1 MAALAAATV
10 LLHVV
15 TNAISPYGIHRDEF
29 LYFAMGRHLRLF
41 RMDFPPAIAILA
53 NIERFFSDSLIVL
66 RSAPALAAA
75 AIVVLAALIARE
87 LGGGRRAQI
96 LAAITVICSPVFMRP
111 GNLFQPVVFDQLWWT
126 LGLFA
131 LARLGN
137 DDRPRW
143 WVLLG
148 VAGGLGLL
156 TKFSILFFGFAVLV
170 GLAVSPKRTALRTRW
185 PWIAVALALA
195 IGSPSV
201 IGQVQL
207 HFPIVGQMA
216 DLRQTQLGR
225 VTVSAFVG
233 TQLLYGAGTLIAAFG
248 AAFFLVTPARSAFRH
263 VAATCVAAFLLLLVL
278 HGKPYYIAPI
288 YPALYAAGWTAIESL
303 PAPRVRPLVMGVATA
318 GILIW
323 GVLVF
328 PLGYP
333 VLSPPRMAR
342 YLERLG
348 IKQAAET
355 NRGTVLRIPQDYADM
370 LGWEAQTRAVAAVF
384 DSLTPD
390 EQRTAAIAAGN
401 YGEAGALQFYG
412 PRYGLPPAVTNA
424 GSFWYFGPGDRPGDP
439 LVALGSDSADLAR
452 NWRTVTRVG
461 RVINP
466 WGVPEEQ
473 DVPIWVA
480 RGEKETVQALWPSLG
495 GHQ

>member
-1 MAALAAATV
+1 MAALAALTV
-10 LLHVV
+10 GLHVV
-15 TNAISPYGIHRDEF
+15 TNAISPYGLHRDAF
-29 LYFAMGRHLRLF
+29 LYLAMGRHLQLF
-41 RMDFPPAIAILA
+41 RMDFPPAIAILG
-53 NIERFFSDSLIVL
+53 NVERLFGHSLIVL
-66 RSAPALAAA
+66 RSIPALADA
-75 AIVVLAALIARE
+75 AIVVLAALIARA

-96 LAAITVICSPVFMRP
+96 LAALTVLATPLFVRP

-126 LGLFA
+126 VGLLA
-131 LARLGN
+131 LAQLGN
-137 DDRPRW
+137 EDRPRW
-143 WVLLG
+143 WILLG
-148 VAGGLGLL
+148 LAGGIGLL

-170 GLAVSPKRTALRTRW
+170 GLAASPKRGALATRW
-185 PWIAVALALA
+185 PWIAVGIAVV

-201 IGQVQL
+201 IGQIQL

-216 DLRQTQLGR
+216 DLRRTQLGR
-225 VTVSAFVG
+225 VTPLAFLG
-233 TQLLYGAGTLIAAFG
+233 DQLLYGPGTFLGAVG
-248 AAFFLVTPARSAFRH
+248 AAYLLLAPTQRAQRQ
-263 VAATCVAAFLLLLVL
+263 VAWTCVAAFLLLLVL
-278 HGKPYYIAPI
+278 HGKAYYIGPI
-288 YPALYAAGWTAIESL
+288 YPALYAAGSVAIERIPKPRARVAAIAVAATLVIAFGILSL
-303 PAPRVRPLVMGVATA
+303 PMGLPILPPPNMATYA
-318 GILIW
+318 KNSGITKA
-323 GVLVF
+323 V
-328 PLGYP
+328 
-333 VLSPPRMAR
+333 
-342 YLERLG
+342 
-348 IKQAAET
+348 ET
-355 NRGTVLRIPQDYADM
+355 NHGAVLRIPQDYADM

-384 DSLTPD
+384 DSLTPA

-461 RVINP
+461 RVLNP

-480 RGEKETVQALWPSLG
+480 RGEKETLQALWPSLG

>member
-1 MAALAAATV
+1 VTIA
-10 LLHVV
+10 LHVV
-15 TNAISPYGIHRDEF
+15 TNAISPYGIHRDAF

-53 NIERFFSDSLIVL
+53 NVERLFGDSLIVL

-96 LAAITVICSPVFMRP
+96 LAALTVMCTPVFMRP
-111 GNLFQPVVFDQLWWT
+111 GSLFQPVVFDQLWWT

-131 LARLGN
+131 MARLGN

-143 WVLLG
+143 WILLG

-156 TKFSILFFGFAVLV
+156 TKFSILFFGLAVLV
-170 GLAVSPKRTALRTRW
+170 GLAASPKRRALLTRW
-185 PWIAVALALA
+185 PWVAVALALV

-201 IGQVQL
+201 IGQIQL

-216 DLRQTQLGR
+216 DLRRTQLGH
-225 VTVSAFVG
+225 VTVSAFIAM
-233 TQLLYGAGTLIAAFG
+233 QLLYGVGTLIAAFG
-248 AAFFLVTPARSAFRH
+248 AAVFLVAPARKPYRH
-263 VAATCVAAFLLLLVL
+263 VAATCLAAFLLLLVL

-288 YPALYAAGWTAIESL
+288 YPALYATGWVAIDSIRV
-303 PAPRVRPLVMGVATA
+303 PRVRAIVIGVAVP
-318 GILIW
+318 IMLLW
-323 GVLVF
+323 GLVVF

-333 VLSPPRMAR
+333 VLAPPRMAR

-348 IKQAAET
+348 IKQATET

-370 LGWEAQTRAVAAVF
+370 LGWEAQTKAVAAVF
-384 DSLTPD
+384 DSLTPA

-401 YGEAGALQFYG
+401 
-412 PRYGLPPAVTNA
+412 
-424 GSFWYFGPGDRPGDP
+424 
-439 LVALGSDSADLAR
+439 
-452 NWRTVTRVG
+452 
-461 RVINP
+461 
-466 WGVPEEQ
+466 
-473 DVPIWVA
+473 
-480 RGEKETVQALWPSLG
+480 
-495 GHQ
+495 